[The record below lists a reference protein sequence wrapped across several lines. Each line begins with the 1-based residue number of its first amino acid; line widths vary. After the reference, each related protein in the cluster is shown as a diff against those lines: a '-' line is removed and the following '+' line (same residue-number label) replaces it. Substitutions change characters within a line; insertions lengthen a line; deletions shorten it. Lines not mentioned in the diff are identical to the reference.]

1 MIIWEVLCHRK
12 AKRTLML
19 YMYNYVHIYKR
30 VIIMLI
36 FIGSPLRKCFCYIW
50 FYLTNENKLNKL
62 KVIKIYLPGLIH
74 NVLIT
79 KAIKDNF
86 RIWKPLQS
94 GGIISTQIGGNSF
107 PGPYVIL
114 HWVIINISWGLVM
127 CQPLC

>member
-1 MIIWEVLCHRK
+1 
-12 AKRTLML
+12 
-19 YMYNYVHIYKR
+19 
-30 VIIMLI
+30 MLI
-36 FIGSPLRKCFCYIW
+36 FIESLGKWFCYTG
-50 FYLTNENKLNKL
+50 FYFTNENKL

-74 NVLIT
+74 NVLII